1 MNSKIVRK
9 IEKLNVEINKTRKQ
23 INCVEMATEHP
34 DFPSGF
40 LQAIKDS
47 LSNMIV
53 ERIFLINML
62 FDDEIDSEN
71 GFGEHESI
79 AKSLFCAMMTGDVF
93 RIDKLNDTDYG
104 YIYGLEFYSPRKFF
118 VLRLTSEALESNVY
132 RNGSYLDFWREAVI
146 GCDILEEIKEELGE

>member
-9 IEKLNVEINKTRKQ
+9 IEKLNSEINKIRKQ
-23 INCVEMATEHP
+23 INGIEMAIERP

-53 ERIFLINML
+53 ERSSLINIL

-79 AKSLFCAMMTGDVF
+79 AKLLFRAMMTGDVF
-93 RIDKLNDTDYG
+93 RVDKLDEPKG
-104 YIYGLEFYSPRKFF
+104 YMYGLEFYSPRKLFK
-118 VLRLTSEALESNVY
+118 LILTSKDLKSNAY
-132 RNGSYLDFWREAVI
+132 DNGSYLDFWREAVI
-146 GCDILEEIKEELGE
+146 GCDILEEIKSKLGE